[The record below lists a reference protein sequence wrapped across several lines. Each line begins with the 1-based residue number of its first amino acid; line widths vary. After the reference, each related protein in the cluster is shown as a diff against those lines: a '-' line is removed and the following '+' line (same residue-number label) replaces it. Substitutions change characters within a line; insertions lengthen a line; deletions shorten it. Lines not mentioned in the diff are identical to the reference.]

1 MRVIAMRWQGKGK
14 TPRWIESVLANENA
28 GVKRLSG
35 GAVDA
40 GLSREGSRMSM
51 VMADLV
57 EM

>member
-1 MRVIAMRWQGKGK
+1 MRWQGKGK

-40 GLSREGSRMSM
+40 GLSREGSRMTM